1 MEVFEFGYKFNKEC
15 VLCLGYFDALH
26 KGHKTLIN
34 SAKKTANKLGVSLGV
49 VAFLGGKSK
58 GDVFTFFERL
68 KLLKLLGVDFVIYAS
83 LTPEFMAIKSE
94 EFTKIL
100 FESYNVKS
108 VFCGFDFTY
117 GFKAEGNANTLKKSA
132 LNYGVSVTVVEKV
145 LDGFDQK
152 ISTTLI
158 KNELLNGNIKRVN
171 ELLGGN
177 YFITEKVV
185 KGKNL
190 GAKLNFPT
198 INMVLSSDKL
208 CLKHGVY
215 LTFVI
220 IENKLY
226 SSITN
231 VGKQPT
237 FNGNN
242 CVIETYINNFNGD
255 LYDKFITVY
264 FVDYI
269 REVKTF
275 NSQEEL
281 VNQLLKDKELLND

>member
-158 KNELLNGNIKRVN
+158 KSELLNGNIKRVN

-208 CLKHGVY
+208 CLKHGV
-215 LTFVI
+215 
-220 IENKLY
+220 
-226 SSITN
+226 
-231 VGKQPT
+231 
-237 FNGNN
+237 
-242 CVIETYINNFNGD
+242 
-255 LYDKFITVY
+255 
-264 FVDYI
+264 
-269 REVKTF
+269 
-275 NSQEEL
+275 
-281 VNQLLKDKELLND
+281 